1 MPTNDVEDM
10 DNKLGDIDEDDDGVD
25 DENDFEEEIFFR
37 YR

>member
-25 DENDFEEEIFFR
+25 DENDFEEEIIFR